1 MTKIVE
7 VIKSNKI
14 IPIIDLPTV
23 KEVLLAVELLLTK
36 KINTIEL
43 TLRTQEIA
51 VQAAQALNRIFGNS
65 LILGIGTVKSIQDF
79 KLALDL
85 GAQYVVS
92 PGLTESL
99 LKFSLNSHNIPYLPG
114 AATASEIMLALEY
127 GITHLKFFPAAS
139 YNGISMIKSFQGPF
153 KEVSFCA
160 TGGINL
166 TNKDEFLELDN
177 VFAVGISK
185 DFHQILS

>member
-1 MTKIVE
+1 MTSIIE
-7 VIKSNKI
+7 VIQSNKI

-23 KEVLLAVELLLTK
+23 KEVLLVVELLLTK

-51 VQAAQALNRIFGNS
+51 IKASQEINRIFGND
-65 LILGIGTVKSIQDF
+65 LILGIGTVKSVQDF

-99 LKFSLNSHNIPYLPG
+99 LKFSLNSMNIPYLPG
-114 AATASEIMLALEY
+114 ASTASEIMLALEY
-127 GITHLKFFPAAS
+127 DINHLKFFPATA
-139 YNGISMIKSFQGPF
+139 YNGINTIKSFQGPF
-153 KEVSFCA
+153 KEVNFCA

-166 TNKDEFLELDN
+166 TNKDDFLALDN

>member
-7 VIKSNKI
+7 VIKSNRI

-23 KEVLLAVELLLTK
+23 KEVVLAVELLLTK

-51 VQAAQALNRIFGNS
+51 VQAAQELNRIFGNN

-92 PGLTESL
+92 PGLTENL
-99 LKFSLNSHNIPYLPG
+99 LQFSLNSKNIPYLPG
-114 AATASEIMLALEY
+114 ATTASEIMLALEY
-127 GITHLKFFPAAS
+127 GINYLKFFPAAS

-166 TNKDEFLELDN
+166 TNKDEFLALDN

>member
-23 KEVLLAVELLLTK
+23 KEVVLAVELLLTK

-51 VQAAQALNRIFGNS
+51 VQAAQELNRIFGNS
-65 LILGIGTVKSIQDF
+65 LILGIGTVKNIQDF

-99 LKFSLNSHNIPYLPG
+99 LKFSLNSKNIPYLPG
-114 AATASEIMLALEY
+114 ATTASEIMLALEY
-127 GITHLKFFPAAS
+127 GINHLKFFPATAC
-139 YNGISMIKSFQGPF
+139 NGVNMIKSFQGPF

-166 TNKDEFLELDN
+166 TNKDEFLALKN
-177 VFAVGISK
+177 IFAVGISK